1 MTKEVETALAVR
13 KYVVDNKRE
22 IELALPRHLNIERF
36 IRVSFTVLSQ
46 NPKLYLADRRSLLG
60 ALVQTAQLGLEPGI
74 IGQAFLVPFN
84 DRKRGLQTVQ
94 LIPGYKGLIALARRS
109 GEISTV
115 HAWPVYEGDHYRV
128 VLGTDPKIE
137 HVPSDKPIAWLEGER
152 GERHWRRRAMVG
164 VYAVAR
170 MKDGAVQFD
179 SMRRDECEWHRDRF
193 SRSAGD
199 GPWITDFEEMSKK
212 TVLRRLTKLLPMS
225 VEMQTAVALDEL
237 AEVGVAQDLGH
248 LIDVTPDPEPPA
260 PKGKKLD
267 TLVKNFTPPP
277 DREPEPPVR
286 QYIAPEEE
294 APPNRD
300 DADRAYEREQRE
312 APPREEPEGEQRE
325 IQIVRPESLSEMAL
339 TLRRSTLLAQRTKLG
354 LSDAEFGALCQKV
367 SSRPF
372 GKWTA
377 ALDFDRLGNL
387 LAGMLGAKM
396 RASRRGPD
404 GAA

>member
-137 HVPSDKPIAWLEGER
+137 HVPSDKPIAWLEGDR
-152 GERHWRRRAMVG
+152 GERRWHRRPMIG

-179 SMRRDECEWHRDRF
+179 SMRKDECEWHRDRF

-248 LIDVTPDPEPPA
+248 LIDLGPEPEPPA
-260 PKGKKLD
+260 PKEKKLD
-267 TLVKNFTPPP
+267 ALVRNWPGAETTPTPP
-277 DREPEPPVR
+277 
-286 QYIAPEEE
+286 APEAPSREE
-294 APPNRD
+294 Q
-300 DADRAYEREQRE
+300 DRAYEQEQKAPPQE
-312 APPREEPEGEQRE
+312 EEEQAPPREEPEDPRQLT
-325 IQIVRPESLSEMAL
+325 IVAPAQLSETAL
-339 TLRRSTLLAQRTKLG
+339 ALKRSVINTQRTKLRMDEATFQVVCKKITTRPYPQWTDEVTLSR
-354 LSDAEFGALCQKV
+354 LSDLLGRMILAKQRT
-367 SSRPF
+367 RP
-372 GKWTA
+372 G
-377 ALDFDRLGNL
+377 
-387 LAGMLGAKM
+387 
-396 RASRRGPD
+396 